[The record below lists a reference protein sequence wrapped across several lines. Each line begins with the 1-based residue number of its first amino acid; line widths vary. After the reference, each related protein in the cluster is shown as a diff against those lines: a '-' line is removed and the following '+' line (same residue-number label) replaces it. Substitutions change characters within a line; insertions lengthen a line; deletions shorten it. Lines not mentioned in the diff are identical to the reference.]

1 MLPELTASLKKRMD
15 ASLGSLHND
24 LKSLRT
30 GRASANLL
38 DGVRV
43 EAYGDF
49 MPLNQ
54 VATVSA
60 PEPRLITVQVW
71 DKAMIKPVEKA
82 IVTADLGL
90 SPVVEGQLMRI
101 AIPLLSEERRKDM
114 VKVAHKYAEQGKIA
128 VRNIRRD
135 GMEEVKKLEKDN
147 AINKDQAHQYSEEV
161 QKITDNYIKTIE
173 QDVESKEKEIMQM

>member
-1 MLPELTASLKKRMD
+1 M
-15 ASLGSLHND
+15 
-24 LKSLRT
+24 
-30 GRASANLL
+30 
-38 DGVRV
+38 RV

-147 AINKDQAHQYSEEV
+147 AINKDQAHQ
-161 QKITDNYIKTIE
+161 
-173 QDVESKEKEIMQM
+173 